1 MIKSLEQDLAAA
13 RISFNDDNFR
23 LMNIFANRVMSDA
36 VFMTGSA
43 RRQGLLAGFFI
54 RDVAFEMNRVS
65 ALGKAG
71 PISTAKAAVKSY
83 LDGIADSATKGHLT
97 VDQFWKSYNEY
108 ANRVRKFGLEK
119 AEERAYSENEE
130 FTAIA
135 ARYLLDFL
143 KSQERLLLDSR
154 NLLLEGILNEIIR
167 IYRVHGTSL
176 REAVILSL
184 LTYLQRVYN
193 YIRYSRTSADG
204 NVDQN
209 VVESEIFSAIEKIRS
224 VASKD
229 PLDLEE
235 ATKTLESLM
244 VSWREYFIRYVELP
258 VAVGPAVERG
268 IQLPEETK
276 KKITEAITKDLGRE
290 ARRK

>member
-1 MIKSLEQDLAAA
+1 
-13 RISFNDDNFR
+13 
-23 LMNIFANRVMSDA
+23 MSDA

-65 ALGKAG
+65 ALGKAA

-167 IYRVHGTSL
+167 IYRVHGTGL

-229 PLDLEE
+229 SLDLEE